1 MPDRCIAPGCKT
13 GHLGNEKTENISTH
27 KFPSNV
33 KEREKWIEAIE
44 KVRANWTYPTNTKK
58 PPILCSLH
66 FYESSFIT
74 VSKDV
79 NDYRKKNRESKVLQ
93 RRRLKKGSVPVM
105 FPDLPSHM
113 SKLKVCHRESKCL
126 TENRHK
132 ANGLRLLKEAQA
144 RIEADT
150 FYSLQDLYE
159 KFRNDTTTNFEMLL
173 RKSGNE
179 LLFIHI
185 DDGDGTIGHQI
196 VCSVVFDQELEFKMF
211 VQGSLVPSSR
221 VSNLFNGKKC
231 SRISEL
237 KKLLKA
243 LILIEREEPRFTPK
257 TEVTSTEEEIFIC
270 I

>member
-58 PPILCSLH
+58 SPILCSLH

-93 RRRLKKGSVPVM
+93 RRRLKKGSVPVI

-113 SKLKVCHRESKCL
+113 
-126 TENRHK
+126 
-132 ANGLRLLKEAQA
+132 
-144 RIEADT
+144 
-150 FYSLQDLYE
+150 
-159 KFRNDTTTNFEMLL
+159 RNDTTTNFEMLL